1 MVIDIYL
8 KNEKEKIDFH
18 FPVNPFDSLSI
29 KKEKRFETV
38 DIANL
43 GEFDIKKEGEKIR
56 EISFKTFLPFQY
68 DASYCRYSEL
78 KNPIEVVAMLE
89 KWVDQAEPLRLIIT
103 GFGYNGL
110 VTISSF
116 SNTQTAGREEDRDIE
131 ITFRTYRELKIE
143 TLKKE
148 TKSNTKTD
156 LKDNRPNTQTKSKIY
171 TVKASD
177 TLYKIAKNLLGK
189 GSRWPE
195 IYNIPENK
203 KVIGK
208 NPNIIKK
215 GQKLVIP
222 SK

>member
-18 FPVNPFDSLSI
+18 FPVTPFDSLSI

-38 DIANL
+38 DIVNL

-143 TLKKE
+143 TLKKD

>member
-38 DIANL
+38 DIVNL

>member
-18 FPVNPFDSLSI
+18 FPVTPLDSLSI

-38 DIANL
+38 DIVNL

-78 KNPIEVVAMLE
+78 KNPIEVVSMLE

-148 TKSNTKTD
+148 TKSNTKTN
-156 LKDNRPNTQTKSKIY
+156 LKDNRPNNKTTPKIY

-208 NPNIIKK
+208 NPNVIKK

>member
-38 DIANL
+38 DIVNL

-78 KNPIEVVAMLE
+78 KNPIEVVAMIE

>member
-38 DIANL
+38 DIVNL

-89 KWVDQAEPLRLIIT
+89 KWVDQAEPLRLIVT

-116 SNTQTAGREEDRDIE
+116 SNTQTAGKEEDRDIE

>member
-38 DIANL
+38 DIVNL

-89 KWVDQAEPLRLIIT
+89 KWVDQAEPLRLIVT

-110 VTISSF
+110 VTISNF
-116 SNTQTAGREEDRDIE
+116 SNTQTAGREEDRDTE

-156 LKDNRPNTQTKSKIY
+156 LKDNRPNNKTTPKIY
-171 TVKASD
+171 TVKSSD

-208 NPNIIKK
+208 NPNVIKK

>member
-18 FPVNPFDSLSI
+18 FPVNPLDSLSI

-38 DIANL
+38 DIVNL

-89 KWVDQAEPLRLIIT
+89 KWVDQAEPLRLIMT

-156 LKDNRPNTQTKSKIY
+156 LKDNRPNNKTTTKIY

-208 NPNIIKK
+208 NPNVIKK

>member
-1 MVIDIYL
+1 MDIYL

-38 DIANL
+38 DIVNL

>member
-1 MVIDIYL
+1 MVIYIYL
-8 KNEKEKIDFH
+8 KNE
-18 FPVNPFDSLSI
+18 
-29 KKEKRFETV
+29 KEKRFETV
-38 DIANL
+38 DIVNL

-116 SNTQTAGREEDRDIE
+116 SNTQTAGREEDRDID

-148 TKSNTKTD
+148 TKGNTKTD
-156 LKDNRPNTQTKSKIY
+156 LKDNRPNNKTTTKIY

-208 NPNIIKK
+208 NPNVIKK

>member
-18 FPVNPFDSLSI
+18 FPVNPQDSLSI

-38 DIANL
+38 DIVNL

-56 EISFKTFLPFQY
+56 EISFKTFLPNLY

-78 KNPIEVVAMLE
+78 KNPIEIVAMLE
-89 KWVDQAEPLRLIIT
+89 KWVDQTEPLRLIIT

-110 VTISSF
+110 VTISNF

-148 TKSNTKTD
+148 TKSNAKTD

-189 GSRWPE
+189 GSRWKE

>member
-18 FPVNPFDSLSI
+18 FPVTPFDSLSI

-38 DIANL
+38 DIVNL

-110 VTISSF
+110 VIISNF

>member
-38 DIANL
+38 DIVNL

-78 KNPIEVVAMLE
+78 KNPTETVAMLE
-89 KWVDQAEPLRLIIT
+89 KWVDQAEPLRLIVT

-171 TVKASD
+171 TVTSTD
-177 TLYKIAKNLLGK
+177 TLWSIAKKFLGK
-189 GSRWPE
+189 GSRWTE

-208 NPNIIKK
+208 NPNVIKK

>member
-1 MVIDIYL
+1 MVIYIYL
-8 KNEKEKIDFH
+8 KNE
-18 FPVNPFDSLSI
+18 
-29 KKEKRFETV
+29 KEKRFETV
-38 DIANL
+38 DIVNL

-116 SNTQTAGREEDRDIE
+116 SNTQTAGREEDRDID

-156 LKDNRPNTQTKSKIY
+156 LKDNRPNNKTTTKIY

-208 NPNIIKK
+208 NPNVIKK
-215 GQKLVIP
+215 DK
-222 SK
+222 SW

>member
-38 DIANL
+38 DIVNL
-43 GEFDIKKEGEKIR
+43 GEFAI
-56 EISFKTFLPFQY
+56 KTFLPNLY

-89 KWVDQAEPLRLIIT
+89 KWVDQAEPLRLIVT

-110 VTISSF
+110 VTISNF

-156 LKDNRPNTQTKSKIY
+156 LKDNRPNNKTTPKIY
-171 TVKASD
+171 TVKSSD

-208 NPNIIKK
+208 NPNVIKK

>member
-1 MVIDIYL
+1 MLIDIYL

-38 DIANL
+38 DIVNL

-78 KNPIEVVAMLE
+78 KSPIEVVAMLE
-89 KWVDQAEPLRLIIT
+89 KWVDQAEPLRLIVT

-116 SNTQTAGREEDRDIE
+116 SNTQTAGKEEDRDIE

-156 LKDNRPNTQTKSKIY
+156 LKDNRPNNKTTTKIY

-189 GSRWPE
+189 GSRWKE

>member
-38 DIANL
+38 DIVNL

-78 KNPIEVVAMLE
+78 KNPIEVVVMLE
-89 KWVDQAEPLRLIIT
+89 KWVDQAEPLRLIVT

-110 VTISSF
+110 VTISNF

-156 LKDNRPNTQTKSKIY
+156 LKDNRPNNKTTPKIY
-171 TVKASD
+171 TVKSSD
-177 TLYKIAKNLLGK
+177 TLYKIAKNLLDK

-208 NPNIIKK
+208 NPNVIKK

>member
-18 FPVNPFDSLSI
+18 FPVTPLDSLSI

-38 DIANL
+38 DIVNL

-78 KNPIEVVAMLE
+78 KNPIEVVATLE

-143 TLKKE
+143 TLKKD

>member
-8 KNEKEKIDFH
+8 KNEKEK
-18 FPVNPFDSLSI
+18 
-29 KKEKRFETV
+29 RFETV
-38 DIANL
+38 DIVNL

-56 EISFKTFLPFQY
+56 EISFKTFLPFQF

-78 KNPIEVVAMLE
+78 KNPIEIVAMLE

-148 TKSNTKTD
+148 TKSNAKTD

-189 GSRWPE
+189 GSRWKE

-208 NPNIIKK
+208 NPNVIKK

>member
-1 MVIDIYL
+1 MVIYIYL
-8 KNEKEKIDFH
+8 KNE
-18 FPVNPFDSLSI
+18 
-29 KKEKRFETV
+29 KEKRFETV
-38 DIANL
+38 DIVNL
-43 GEFDIKKEGEKIR
+43 GEFDLKKEGEKIR

-116 SNTQTAGREEDRDIE
+116 SNTQTAGREEDRDID

-156 LKDNRPNTQTKSKIY
+156 LKDNRPNNKTTTKIY

-208 NPNIIKK
+208 NPNVIKK

>member
-18 FPVNPFDSLSI
+18 FPVTPLDSLSI

-38 DIANL
+38 DIVNL

-89 KWVDQAEPLRLIIT
+89 KWVDQAEHLRLIMT

-110 VTISSF
+110 VTISNF

-189 GSRWPE
+189 GSRWQE

>member
-38 DIANL
+38 DIVNL

-156 LKDNRPNTQTKSKIY
+156 LKDNRPNTQSSSKTYIV
-171 TVKASD
+171 TSTD
-177 TLYKIAKNLLGK
+177 TLWSIAKKFLGK

-208 NPNIIKK
+208 NPNVIKK

>member
-38 DIANL
+38 DIVNL

-116 SNTQTAGREEDRDIE
+116 SNTQTAGREDDKDIE

>member
-18 FPVNPFDSLSI
+18 FPVTPLDSLSI

-38 DIANL
+38 DIVNL

-78 KNPIEVVAMLE
+78 KNPTEIVAMLE
-89 KWVDQAEPLRLIIT
+89 KWVDQAEPLRLIVT

-116 SNTQTAGREEDRDIE
+116 SNTQIAGREEDRDIE

-148 TKSNTKTD
+148 TKSNAKTD
-156 LKDNRPNTQTKSKIY
+156 LKDNRPNNKTTTKIY

-208 NPNIIKK
+208 NPNVIKK

>member
-18 FPVNPFDSLSI
+18 FPVTPLDSLSI

-38 DIANL
+38 DIVNL

-78 KNPIEVVAMLE
+78 KNPTEIVAMLE

-156 LKDNRPNTQTKSKIY
+156 LKDNRPNNKTTPKIY
-171 TVKASD
+171 TVKSSD

>member
-18 FPVNPFDSLSI
+18 FPVTPLDSLSI

-38 DIANL
+38 DIVNL

-78 KNPIEVVAMLE
+78 KNPTEIVAMLE

>member
-38 DIANL
+38 DIVNL

-56 EISFKTFLPFQY
+56 EISFKTFLPNLY
-68 DASYCRYSEL
+68 GASYCRYSEL
-78 KNPIEVVAMLE
+78 KNPIEVVAMIE
-89 KWVDQAEPLRLIIT
+89 KWVDQAEPLRLIVT

-110 VTISSF
+110 VTISNF

>member
-18 FPVNPFDSLSI
+18 FPVTPLDSLSI

-38 DIANL
+38 DIVNL

-78 KNPIEVVAMLE
+78 KNPLEVVAMLE

-156 LKDNRPNTQTKSKIY
+156 LKDNRPNNKTTTKIY
-171 TVKASD
+171 TVTSTD
-177 TLYKIAKNLLGK
+177 TLWSIAKKFLGK

>member
-38 DIANL
+38 DIVNL

-78 KNPIEVVAMLE
+78 KNPIEVVVMLE
-89 KWVDQAEPLRLIIT
+89 KWVDQAEPLRLIVT

-110 VTISSF
+110 VTISNF

-143 TLKKE
+143 TLKKD

>member
-156 LKDNRPNTQTKSKIY
+156 LKDNRPNNKTTPKIY

>member
-18 FPVNPFDSLSI
+18 FPVNPQDSLSI

-38 DIANL
+38 DIVNL

-78 KNPIEVVAMLE
+78 KNPIEVVSMLE
-89 KWVDQAEPLRLIIT
+89 KWVDQAEPLRLIVT

-116 SNTQTAGREEDRDIE
+116 SNTQVAGREEDRDIE

>member
-38 DIANL
+38 DIVNL

-78 KNPIEVVAMLE
+78 KNPIEVVVMLE
-89 KWVDQAEPLRLIIT
+89 KWVDQAEPLRLIVT

-110 VTISSF
+110 VTISNF

-156 LKDNRPNTQTKSKIY
+156 LKDNRPNNKTTPKIY
-171 TVKASD
+171 TVKSSD

-208 NPNIIKK
+208 NPNVIKK

>member
-38 DIANL
+38 DIVNL

-148 TKSNTKTD
+148 TKSNAKTG

>member
-18 FPVNPFDSLSI
+18 FPVTPFDSLSI

-38 DIANL
+38 DIVNL

-78 KNPIEVVAMLE
+78 KNPIEVVAMIE

-189 GSRWPE
+189 GSRWTE

-208 NPNIIKK
+208 NPNVIKK

>member
-38 DIANL
+38 DIVNL

-89 KWVDQAEPLRLIIT
+89 KWVDQAEPLRLIVT

-110 VTISSF
+110 VTISNF

-143 TLKKE
+143 TLKKD

>member
-18 FPVNPFDSLSI
+18 FPVTPFDSLSI

-38 DIANL
+38 DIVNL

-78 KNPIEVVAMLE
+78 KNPIEVVAMIE
-89 KWVDQAEPLRLIIT
+89 KWVDQAEPLRLIVT